1 METII
6 AKQIFDFFCH
16 QIPER
21 SLQFNGEVFPVCFR
35 CSGIYIGIFIS
46 YLSVIVSKRFNKI
59 SPNRKTGLLLV
70 FLTIP
75 LVIDGFGNYFKMWNS
90 SGEIRMITGLLLGIF
105 ISITLISI
113 PNLLKKTDVANSNL
127 LIKDLLVPAAIGVV
141 TINLFTNTN
150 SLMVF
155 RLFVYIVLIGWLIVF
170 ANILSFVLETIKK
183 NLVLTYQII
192 LSKNK

>member
-183 NLVLTYQII
+183 NLVLTYKII